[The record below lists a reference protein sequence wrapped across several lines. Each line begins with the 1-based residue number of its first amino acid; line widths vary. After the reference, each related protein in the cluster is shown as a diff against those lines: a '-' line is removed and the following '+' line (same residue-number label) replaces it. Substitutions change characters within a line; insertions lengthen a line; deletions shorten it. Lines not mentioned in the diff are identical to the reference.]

1 MKKRNLIVGITI
13 AALLFSCGKD
23 ALVSSNDS
31 KETSKIAGTI
41 MPQKSKAKLYL
52 EQGRAMDSVSI
63 DPVDGYFAL
72 DNIQAGSYR
81 LRIVAE
87 GYDTFS
93 TIISLQKGLSYEF
106 GNLLLALRTKKFDD
120 SIPSIYDHYPQKNA
134 EVIYL
139 PRDQYN
145 VGSSRLFVSV
155 SFDRPMDRKSVEK
168 AFSINPSVDGGY
180 FVWFQNTRTFTP
192 VVSQNVSWDGGTYLE
207 DKASTPSFSSSVRT
221 VLDTFTPTAE
231 ISSFETVKSFTYYF
245 PNAGCFTDT
254 TYTIKIARTAVDT
267 AGVALDSA
275 LQFSFKT
282 VQSAIVYSDI
292 ETIPHNGDDWVDVI
306 CANGISITFP
316 KRMNQKSVEEHLHIN
331 LGTKPVFLW
340 KNYNVLTLYTG
351 GIFIPDTTYEIT
363 FDSVT
368 LDLGGNILG
377 SEKIISFKT
386 APLSVLSTSPAK
398 GQLGVNSGTNIQINF
413 NSYMDITSFN
423 SKLKC
428 TSSDGTTVEGKIR
441 YNFNPNGN
449 YNNGKYDTTFYLN
462 QIVFQPNAPLKRNSV
477 YNVSVDQGVSD
488 LSGYICKTGYELT
501 FITMP

>member
-1 MKKRNLIVGITI
+1 MKKLNVIVGITI
-13 AALLFSCGKD
+13 TALLFSCGKD
-23 ALVSSNDS
+23 YLVSTNDS

-41 MPQKSKAKLYL
+41 MPKNSKAKLYL

-63 DPVDGYFAL
+63 DPADGYFAL
-72 DNIQAGSYR
+72 DTIQAGSYR
-81 LRIVAE
+81 LRIVAA
-87 GYDTFS
+87 GYDTFT
-93 TIISLQKGLSYEF
+93 TIISVQKGLSYEF

-120 SIPSIYDHYPQKNA
+120 SIPSIYDHFPPKNA
-134 EVIYL
+134 EVIYV

-145 VGSSRLFVSV
+145 IGSSRLFVSV

-192 VVSQNVSWDGGTYLE
+192 VVAQNVSWNGGTYLE
-207 DKASTPSFSSSVRT
+207 IRDSSFRSTTSSKAA
-221 VLDTFTPTAE
+221 LDTYTPTAE
-231 ISSFETVKSFTYYF
+231 ISSFSTVKSFTYYF
-245 PNAGCFTDT
+245 PNTGCFTDT
-254 TYTIKIARTAVDT
+254 TYTIKIAKTAVDT

-282 VQSAIVYSDI
+282 VQSQIVYSDI
-292 ETIPHNGDDWVDVI
+292 ETVPHNGDDWVDVI

-340 KNYNVLTLYTG
+340 KDYNVLTLYTG

-363 FDSVT
+363 VDSAT
-368 LDLGGNILG
+368 LDLGGKTLG
-377 SEKIISFKT
+377 IEKIVSFKT

-398 GQLGVNSGTNIQINF
+398 GQLGVNAGANIQINF
-413 NSYMDITSFN
+413 NSYMDISSFN

-428 TSSDGTTVEGKIR
+428 TSSDGQTVEGKIR
-441 YNFNPNGN
+441 YNFNPTGN

-462 QIVFQPNAPLKRNSV
+462 QIVFQPNTSLKRNCV
-477 YNVSVDQGVSD
+477 YNVSVVQGVSD

-501 FITMP
+501 FVTMP